1 MLKLLSK
8 SIWTPLGLIASTSAT
23 DAAIN
28 KKIFGSG
35 SKTLLKK
42 YIMKLVKSPEE
53 SYLLIKGVNETIKN
67 EAKEQKGKISHY
79 VML

>member
-1 MLKLLSK
+1 MN
-8 SIWTPLGLIASTSAT
+8 
-23 DAAIN
+23 D
-28 KKIFGSG
+28 
-35 SKTLLKK
+35 
-42 YIMKLVKSPEE
+42 IMKLVKSPKE